1 MKNILEKEE
10 ENEVTLFN
18 LFFKIEITKKQE

>member
-10 ENEVTLFN
+10 KNEVTLFN